1 MFSYTEALSETILKE
16 LDIESS
22 DIIKIEPIFKDVDFI
37 IYTKD
42 KSYNI
47 EIVDEEKD
55 YSNDFNEII
64 TDEFIY
70 TKQNIEILDN
80 LIQSILSFFKDDKNI
95 LDFDIKN
102 IN

>member
-1 MFSYTEALSETILKE
+1 LFVLIN
-16 LDIESS
+16 LDISKSS